1 MLIYNIM
8 VAAYAISLFMSV
20 LAIYIS
26 HTDEVTYQLYR
37 VKILTLDVLTLLIGL
52 IASFY
57 V

>member
-26 HTDEVTYQLYR
+26 ITDAVTYQMYR
-37 VKILTLDVLTLLIGL
+37 VKMISISVAALVI
-52 IASFY
+52 SFLVHPY